1 MIGAGL
7 SNLVRGLASFG
18 QRASSLPRVVVRHIR
33 GKYDAA
39 SDGPDHRNHWRQADH
54 LSPDAGLNPVIRKK
68 LRERSRYEIA
78 NNPNLDGMVDTLAMD
93 TVGTGPILQLDFPS
107 IELDDLAETVED
119 AFMDWAE
126 AIDLAGKLLL
136 AQRSWI
142 ESGEVFFRLFTN
154 ESVDTPVKLDLRV
167 VEADQCT
174 NQMLHALDPYRV
186 DGIEYDAVGNPK
198 LYHFTKAHPGSG
210 MPDSLIT
217 EPVDAKFV
225 IHLYRPKR
233 PGQSRGCPEFA
244 SALPLGAYER
254 RYTLAAVQAA
264 ETAASI
270 SAVLHTQANAD
281 VEVDEV
287 EERQEVNTPRGTVVF
302 APKGYGITQMKAE
315 HPTTTFPDFI
325 RTLIRN
331 MARAIK
337 MPFSIAAGDSS
348 GLNYASG
355 RLEFQAY
362 DKSIEVWRKIIVTKV
377 LRRVFRAWLE
387 EATLIEGL
395 LPQPLRMVGAVM
407 PRATWIWSSRGHVD
421 PVKEATA
428 QDLRLANHTTSYTDE
443 CGIIGKVFRKVVKQ
457 KARDV
462 GFLARYGLKP
472 AQSGSHAGNS
482 QGDDERDEDE
492 SEEKSERSSSNRRE
506 RRRAA

>member
-1 MIGAGL
+1 MISAGL
-7 SNLVRGLASFG
+7 SNFVRGLTSMG
-18 QRASSLPRVVVRHIR
+18 SRASTLPRVIVRHIR

-54 LSPDAGLNPVIRKK
+54 LSPDASLNPVIRKK

-93 TVGTGPILQLDFPS
+93 TIGTGPILQLDFPTA
-107 IELDDLAETVED
+107 ELDDLAERIED

-126 AIDLAGKLLL
+126 AVDLAGKLLL
-136 AQRSWI
+136 AKRSWL

-154 ESVDTPVKLDLRV
+154 DAIDTPVKLDLRV

-174 NQMLHALDPYRV
+174 NQLLHALDPYRV
-186 DGIEYDAVGNPK
+186 DGIEYDAVGNPTR
-198 LYHFTKAHPGSG
+198 YHFTKAHPGSG

-225 IHLYRPKR
+225 IHLFRQKR
-233 PGQSRGCPEFA
+233 PGQSRGCPELA

-264 ETAASI
+264 ETAANI

-281 VEVDEV
+281 VELDEV
-287 EERQEVNTPRGTVVF
+287 ETREEVQTPRGTVVF

-315 HPTTTFPDFI
+315 HPTTTFPDFV

-362 DKSIEVWRKIIVTKV
+362 DKSIDVWRKIIVTKV

-421 PVKEATA
+421 PVKEVTA
-428 QDLRLANHTTSYTDE
+428 QEKRLANHTTSWTEE
-443 CGIIGKVFRKVVKQ
+443 CGREGKDFRKVIKR

-462 GFLARYGLKP
+462 ALLLRLGMKP
-472 AQSGSHAGNS
+472 ADASSG
-482 QGDDERDEDE
+482 QKGDNEDE
-492 SEEKSERSSSNRRE
+492 SEQEEQSESSSNRRE